1 MLSFCKLEHYND
13 TENNVS
19 IIKWPSLQKQ
29 GVNLDLKSFHKI
41 DYKIAALAFLLLV
54 QKSII

>member
-13 TENNVS
+13 AENNVS

-29 GVNLDLKSFHKI
+29 GVNFDLKSFHNI
-41 DYKIAALAFLLLV
+41 NYKKTALAFLLLV